1 MDGIRFF
8 DLFFAIVGLILL
20 SPLFLILALCIKVS
34 SKGPVFFKQD
44 RVGKNG
50 QIFKLYKFRSM
61 YVNAEAKGQLTVGGN
76 DSRINPV
83 GLLLR
88 KYKLDELPQ
97 FINVLTGDMS
107 FVGPRPE
114 VKKYVD
120 LYTSEQLKVL
130 NVLPGITDYAS
141 LEYRNEN
148 ELLLQA
154 KNPEKFYI
162 DEIMPRKI
170 ELNYKFID
178 NRNFKN
184 YFSIL
189 FLTIW
194 TSIKG
199 K

>member
-20 SPLFLILALCIKVS
+20 SPLFFILALCIKVS

>member
-1 MDGIRFF
+1 MDAIRFF
-8 DLFFAIVGLILL
+8 DFFFAMIGLALL
-20 SPLFLILALCIKVS
+20 IPFLLIIALCIKIS
-34 SKGPVFFKQD
+34 SKGPIFFKQD
-44 RVGKNG
+44 RVGKYG
-50 QIFKLYKFRSM
+50 QLFKLYKFRSM

-154 KNPEKFYI
+154 KNPEEFYI
-162 DEIMPRKI
+162 QEIMPRKI
-170 ELNYKFID
+170 ELNYRFID
-178 NRNFKN
+178 NRSFKN

-194 TSIKG
+194 AAIKG